1 MKDPRN
7 LAVKTFMNS
16 PEYRDFNEACA
27 LADVPHSQILRKLA
41 NEWARQIKSTEANS
55 QKKDTGTAP
64 NWSLPNPHSRV
75 NYGKTPV
82 RLRV

>member
-16 PEYRDFNEACA
+16 PEYRDFSEACV
-27 LADVPHSQILRKLA
+27 LVDVPHSQILRKLA
-41 NEWARQIKSTEANS
+41 NDWAKWVKSTEQAN
-55 QKKDTGTAP
+55 QKKDTSVDP

>member
-7 LAVKTFMNS
+7 LAVKTFMS
-16 PEYRDFNEACA
+16 TPEYRDFNEACA
-27 LADVPHSQILRKLA
+27 LADVPHSRILRKLA
-41 NEWARQIKSTEANS
+41 NDWARQIKSTESAS
-55 QKKDTGTAP
+55 QKKDAGAVP